1 MNPWNRKSSSKK
13 ELEGVDFIDTLD
25 RGTIMK
31 NDRWV
36 YYKDVKPQDM
46 GGGVTRRVLA
56 YSDDVM
62 VVENTFEKGAVG
74 SLHHHPHTQI
84 TYVAS
89 GAFEFEIDGVKNIVR
104 KGDTLLKT
112 NDVVHGCVCLEAGVL
127 LDIFNPY
134 RQDFVED

>member
-1 MNPWNRKSSSKK
+1 MHKK
-13 ELEGVDFIDTLD
+13 TAGAKTFSHFQSIIRQRCAQYRTPVFF
-25 RGTIMK
+25 
-31 NDRWV
+31 
-36 YYKDVKPQDM
+36 PQDM